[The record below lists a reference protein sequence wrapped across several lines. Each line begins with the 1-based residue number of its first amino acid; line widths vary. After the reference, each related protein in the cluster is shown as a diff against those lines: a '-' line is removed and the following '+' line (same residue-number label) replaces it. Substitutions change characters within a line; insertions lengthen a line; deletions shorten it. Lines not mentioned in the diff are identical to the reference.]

1 MFNQESH
8 IMMRTL
14 HSKLAYLLALPIA
27 LLLLFVVTT
36 GVFANTVHISD
47 QANVL
52 NTSQVQSAAS
62 NLNYPVN
69 IYTTNTFNGTET
81 AFDQRADAKIT
92 SKNLIVVAIDT
103 VHRYLRIAGGSNVP
117 LRTYQYDDAIS
128 AFKTNFNTGAGYT
141 SATIA
146 ALQSLENSLASS
158 NGKTPTNTNASLGWL
173 PYVPFC
179 CIGLFVLA
187 GLVLFGIVR
196 SRRRRFMQGSVAPMQ
211 PVNPPYNQPP
221 YPPYGPYNQGPYYG
235 PGYPGGYN
243 QGGIGPW
250 GAGGLGA
257 AAGGLVGYE
266 LGKEAGERDA
276 HDDQGFGNYGNDGN
290 NGNFDNG
297 GNDFGAGA
305 SGDFGNGG
313 NDFGGGGGGDFG
325 GGASGDFGGGGGG
338 GDTGGSGSF

>member
-1 MFNQESH
+1 
-8 IMMRTL
+8 MMRTL
-14 HSKLAYLLALPIA
+14 HSRLALLMPLPIA
-27 LLLLFVVTT
+27 LLLLFTT
-36 GVFANTVHISD
+36 ITDVFANTVHITD

-69 IYTTNTFNGTET
+69 IYTTNTFSGTET
-81 AFDQRADAKIT
+81 AFDQSADAKIT
-92 SKNLIVVAIDT
+92 STGLIVIAIDT
-103 VHRYLRIAGGSNVP
+103 VHRYLRVAGGSNVP
-117 LRTYQYDDAIS
+117 IRTYQYNDAIS

-158 NGKTPTNTNASLGWL
+158 NGNAPTNASAGLGWL
-173 PYVPFC
+173 PYLPIC

-187 GLVLFGIVR
+187 GLAIFGIVR
-196 SRRRRFMQGSVAPMQ
+196 SRTRRFMRGTAAPMQ
-211 PVNPPYNQPP
+211 PINPVNT
-221 YPPYGPYNQGPYYG
+221 PYNQGPYYG
-235 PGYPGGYN
+235 TGYPGYPGGYN
-243 QGGIGPW
+243 QGGIGPL

-266 LGKEAGERDA
+266 LGKEAGERD
-276 HDDQGFGNYGNDGN
+276 DQGYDNGGNDGN
-290 NGNFDNG
+290 FDNNG
-297 GNDFGAGA
+297 GNGNDFGAGA

-313 NDFGGGGGGDFG
+313 NDFGAGGGDFG
-325 GGASGDFGGGGGG
+325 GGASGDFGNSG